1 MSHSANSE
9 IRIGSV
15 LRDTYELTSLLGKGG
30 MGSVFLAR
38 HLRLPG
44 KQVAVKV
51 LLRGDDLSEEQFARF
66 RREAEIASQLGH
78 PNIIEVLDFHSME
91 DGTPY
96 LVMEYLRG
104 ESLAHRLR
112 KGRLSMREAFSIARQ
127 MGSAL
132 QAAHRAGV
140 VHRDLKPANVFLVPT
155 ESEGMATERVK
166 LLDFGISKLLGSQTL
181 QTQDDVL
188 MGTPRYMAP
197 EQAMGRNR
205 EVDARSDIFAFGCIV
220 YEMLCGD
227 SPFSGGTI
235 AEVVYRVVNEQPE
248 SLASRVPDLPSR
260 AVAAVDRA
268 LAKSPKDRY
277 PDVATFI
284 AELTGTALQS
294 FAGLGP
300 DPTPLPPR
308 GAIRSNEPSV
318 HDESATDA
326 TFVPARRASNPATPA
341 TPQRISSP
349 AAQAAPQ
356 RISDTAAR
364 AVPPPAA
371 ASPEPSVARGSTLE
385 AFRLADQQAAAQ
397 ASPPSVSV
405 SRRPTDV
412 EMPALGPSAAPEP
425 AARPSVPAPAQ
436 DPQPRVASVPT
447 SPPTSRSKTPLILAA
462 VGGVLLLVGGIAVG
476 GKMFAPSN
484 TPGPEAPQSSTG
496 TQAPPPTVT
505 PPVAANSIT
514 PPQPPVQPDKP
525 PPTTPPANTTASTST
540 SSRPGKPEAIPE
552 AVRKELEEAES
563 ALSSGDHDKAIR
575 VAQRTLS
582 TQRTEAATFLIG
594 RAYCQKRDLGNAKVQ
609 WRNLSRQGRS
619 KLNAYCLK
627 YDISLD

>member
-9 IRIGSV
+9 IRIGTV

-78 PNIIEVLDFHSME
+78 PNIIEVLDFHSLE

-96 LVMEYLRG
+96 MVMEYLRG
-104 ESLAHRLR
+104 ESLAQRLR
-112 KGRLSMREAFSIARQ
+112 KGRMSMREAFSVARQ

-132 QAAHRAGV
+132 QAAHKAGV

-155 ESEGMATERVK
+155 ESEGMAVERVK

-205 EVDARSDIFAFGCIV
+205 EVDNRSDIFAFGCIA

-248 SLASRVPDLPSR
+248 SLASRVPDLPAR

-308 GAIRSNEPSV
+308 GAVRPNEPSV

-326 TFVPARRASNPATPA
+326 TFIPSPSRLSSPGALA
-341 TPQRISSP
+341 TPQP
-349 AAQAAPQ
+349 AG
-356 RISDTAAR
+356 
-364 AVPPPAA
+364 A
-371 ASPEPSVARGSTLE
+371 ASAPNVERGSTLQ
-385 AFRLADQQAAAQ
+385 AFQQA
-397 ASPPSVSV
+397 PLDETSV
-405 SRRPTDV
+405 SRRQTDV
-412 EMPALGPSAAPEP
+412 ENQSVQPATTPLRGSQPAVIVSQSVASAMP
-425 AARPSVPAPAQ
+425 
-436 DPQPRVASVPT
+436 DPQPRMEAVPA
-447 SPPTSRSKTPLILAA
+447 SPPASRSKAPLLLSA
-462 VGGVLLLVGGIAVG
+462 VGGVLLLVVGIAVG
-476 GKMFAPSN
+476 GKVLTGS
-484 TPGPEAPQSSTG
+484 SSTG
-496 TQAPPPTVT
+496 PETPPPATGTEATPPAVT
-505 PPVAANSIT
+505 PPVAVNPTT
-514 PPQPPVQPDKP
+514 PPQPVDP
-525 PPTTPPANTTASTST
+525 PQTTPPATTPPENTTATTSPTNSTST
-540 SSRPGKPEAIPE
+540 STRPGKAEVIPE
-552 AVRKELEEAES
+552 AVRQDLEEAEQ
-563 ALSSGDHDKAIR
+563 ALNSGDIDKALR
-575 VAQRTLS
+575 VARRTLA
-582 TQRTEAATFLIG
+582 TQRTEAAIFLMG
-594 RAYCQKRDLGNAKVQ
+594 RAYCRQHDLSNAKAQ
-609 WRNLSRQGRS
+609 WRNLSKQGQA
-619 KLNAYCLK
+619 KLRAYCSK
-627 YDISLD
+627 YDVSL